1 MSEWAVKLCKPIQ
14 IYADRA
20 YGARFKSVHP
30 RKRMSVAPM
39 RKLIE
44 VALPLEVINRE
55 SAREKSIRHGH
66 PSTLHLWWARRPL
79 AAARAVLFAQLVDD
93 PSSHPEQFPSEEAQK
108 AERARLHEIIERLVV
123 WENLH
128 DRSLMSE
135 AHREILKSAGGTMP
149 TILDPFAGG
158 GTIPLE
164 AKRLGL
170 AAWANDLNPLPVLI
184 SEVLLRLVDRFDLSA
199 PVSGGLAENA
209 ADAMAQDLQ
218 YFSRVL
224 ERRVESR
231 LASSYSQLDVNAVP
245 LVYFWARTV
254 QCPNPVCGWEVPL
267 VGSWVLETRKGKQAF
282 MRPAPM
288 EATKTFNVDIV
299 EGVGN
304 EPSGSM
310 SRTSGTC
317 PACEASFAN
326 SYVKSE
332 GRAGRLGTRLLA
344 LQEAHGKTRRFRP
357 ATDRDRAAADVETP
371 NVQWLSAELS
381 THSQYMAPPRYG
393 MTRFE
398 DLFLPRQLRTLV
410 TFVEEI
416 DKLHDELL
424 EEATGFGLVADGT
437 PYAAGSSGA
446 LAYADALK
454 ILLSIGLARLVNRQ
468 SSLCIWDSTRATV
481 QQVFSR
487 QAYSMTWF
495 FAEANPFAGA
505 SGSYSGQVA
514 LLCKAIRSIPAGTGR
529 VTQSPAQTLDFTAD
543 ELVVCTDPP
552 YYDNVPY
559 ADLSDFFL
567 VWHRRVLGDILP
579 DVFQTMLSPKSDEL
593 VADHVRHGG
602 KDIARKFFEQGMS
615 EVFQRIAGAH
625 STKFPMTIFYAFKQ
639 SDESSSGTAST
650 GWDAFLQALVDEGWS
665 IDATWPM
672 RTEQSGGLRELGR
685 NSLASSVVISCRRQD
700 NEASTASRA
709 DFLRALRQELPLK
722 LRNLQQSAIAPV
734 DLPQAAIGPGMS
746 TFTRFSRVLESDGT
760 RMTVRSALVSINS
773 VLDEVLNEQEGDF
786 DSTTRFAIAWY
797 RQHGYVAGRFG
808 DADSLARARNTSVE
822 MMARDGILK
831 SFGGKVALLKPI
843 DLEAEYDVLGDSH
856 TGGWEAL
863 HHLIRVLE
871 GDGVVAAGAFLASAL
886 SRSDNAVD
894 ADLLKEL
901 AFLLYSVAEKN
912 GWTND
917 AISFNTLA
925 TSWPEI
931 VDASRSAQGKG
942 TRQTTFDFD
951 EMG

>member
-1 MSEWAVKLCKPIQ
+1 MSA
-14 IYADRA
+14 
-20 YGARFKSVHP
+20 
-30 RKRMSVAPM
+30 APK

-44 VALPLEVINRE
+44 VALPLEAINRE

-93 PSSHPEQFPSEEAQK
+93 PSSNPDMFPTEEEQK
-108 AERARLHEIIERLVV
+108 AERERLHGIIERLVV

-128 DRSLMSE
+128 DQSLISE
-135 AHREILKSAGGTMP
+135 ARAEILKSTGATPP

-158 GTIPLE
+158 GTIPFE

-170 AAWANDLNPLPVLI
+170 VAWANDLNPLPVLMN
-184 SEVLLRLVDRFDLSA
+184 EVLLRLVDRFNLAA
-199 PVSGGLAENA
+199 PVTGGLAENPS
-209 ADAMAQDLQ
+209 DAIAQDLAH
-218 YFSRVL
+218 FSRVL
-224 ERRVESR
+224 ESRVQAR
-231 LASSYSQLDVNAVP
+231 LASSYPQSELNAIP

-254 QCPNPVCGWEVPL
+254 QCPNPACEWEVPL
-267 VGSWVLETRKGKQAF
+267 VGSWTLEGRKGRQVH
-282 MRPAPM
+282 MRPTPNTAS
-288 EATKTFNVDIV
+288 KTFDV
-299 EGVGN
+299 EIIEGMEN
-304 EPSGSM
+304 EPAGSM
-310 SRTSGTC
+310 SRMSGTC
-317 PACEASFAN
+317 PACRGSFSNA
-326 SYVKSE
+326 YVKTE
-332 GRAGRLGTRLLA
+332 ACAGRLGTRLLA
-344 LQEAHGKTRRFRP
+344 LQELHGKSRRFR
-357 ATDRDRAAADVETP
+357 AASAQDRADANVEVP
-371 NVQWLSAELS
+371 SAPWLSAELS

-398 DLFLPRQLRTLV
+398 HLFLPRQLRTLV

-416 DKLHDELL
+416 DRLHDEILD
-424 EEATGFGLVADGT
+424 EAIGFGLPSDNISYTAKG
-437 PYAAGSSGA
+437 SGA
-446 LAYADALK
+446 SAYADALK

-468 SSLCIWDSTRATV
+468 SSLCIWHATRGTV
-481 QQVFSR
+481 EQVFAR
-487 QAYSMTWF
+487 QAYSMTWL
-495 FAEANPFAGA
+495 FAEANPFGGA
-505 SGSYSGQVA
+505 SGSYSGQIEF
-514 LLCKAIRSIPAGTGR
+514 LRKAISAIPAGDGR
-529 VTQSPAQTLDFTAD
+529 VTQSPAQTLDFSAD

-567 VWHRRVLGDILP
+567 VWHRRVLGDTLP
-579 DVFQTMLSPKSDEL
+579 GVFQTMLSPKSDEL
-593 VADHVRHGG
+593 VADHVRHGS
-602 KDIARKFFEQGMS
+602 KAIARKFFEEGMS
-615 EVFQRIAGAH
+615 EVFERIAGSH

-639 SDESSSGTAST
+639 SDELSSGTAST

-685 NSLASSVVISCRRQD
+685 NSLASSVVISCRRQAH
-700 NEASTASRA
+700 EASTASRA
-709 DFLRALRQELPLK
+709 DFLRALRQELPVN

-746 TFTRFSRVLESDGT
+746 TFTRFSRVLEADGT
-760 RMTVRSALVSINS
+760 SMTVRSALVSINS

-797 RQHGYVAGRFG
+797 RQHGYVSGRFG

-822 MMARDGILK
+822 TMARNGILT
-831 SFGGKVALLKPI
+831 SLGGKVTLLKPT
-843 DLEAEYDVLGDSH
+843 DLEAEYDVISDSH

-863 HHLIRVLE
+863 HYIVRLLE
-871 GDGVVAAGAFLASAL
+871 SDGVIAAGAFLASAL
-886 SRSDNAVD
+886 TRSDNAVD
-894 ADLLKEL
+894 TDLLKEL

-912 GWTND
+912 GWTKD

-931 VDASRSAQGKG
+931 IEASRSVRSRSTEQGA
-942 TRQTTFDFD
+942 FDFEEVD
-951 EMG
+951 

>member
-1 MSEWAVKLCKPIQ
+1 
-14 IYADRA
+14 
-20 YGARFKSVHP
+20 
-30 RKRMSVAPM
+30 MSVAPK

-55 SAREKSIRHGH
+55 SAREKSIRQGH

-93 PSSHPEQFPSEEAQK
+93 PSSNPDSFPTEEAQK
-108 AERARLHEIIERLVV
+108 AERSRLHRIIERLVV

-128 DRSLMSE
+128 DQRLLTE
-135 AHREILKSAGGTMP
+135 AREEIVKSTGAVPP
-149 TILDPFAGG
+149 TVLDPFAGG
-158 GTIPLE
+158 GSIPFE

-170 AAWANDLNPLPVLI
+170 VAWANDLNPLPVLMN
-184 SEVLLRLVDRFDLSA
+184 EVLLRLVDRFGLA
-199 PVSGGLAENA
+199 KPITGGLSEGPS
-209 ADAMAQDLQ
+209 DAMAQDLVH
-218 YFSRVL
+218 FSRVL
-224 ERRVESR
+224 DSRVRAR
-231 LASSYSQLDVNAVP
+231 LASSYAPSDLNAVP

-254 QCPNPVCGWEVPL
+254 QCPNPACEWEVPL
-267 VGSWVLETRKGKQAF
+267 VGSWTLEGRKGRQVH
-282 MRPAPM
+282 MRPTPNVSS
-288 EATKTFNVDIV
+288 KTFDVEIV
-299 EGVGN
+299 EGIEE
-304 EPSGSM
+304 EPSGTM
-310 SRTSGTC
+310 TRMSGTC
-317 PACEASFAN
+317 PACRGSFAN

-332 GRAGRLGTRLLA
+332 ASAGRLGTRLLA
-344 LQEAHGKTRRFRP
+344 LQELHGKTRRFRA
-357 ATDRDRAAADVETP
+357 ATARDRAHADVEKP
-371 NVQWLSAELS
+371 RAPWLSAELS
-381 THSQYMAPPRYG
+381 THSQYMAPPRFG

-416 DKLHDELL
+416 DRIHEEIL
-424 EEATGFGLVADGT
+424 EEAAESGLLSDNI
-437 PYAAGSSGA
+437 PYAEGGTGA
-446 LAYADALK
+446 TAYADAQK

-468 SSLCIWDSTRATV
+468 SSLCIWHATRGTV
-481 QQVFSR
+481 EQVFAR
-487 QAYSMTWF
+487 QAYSMTWL
-495 FAEANPFAGA
+495 FAEANPFGGA
-505 SGSYSGQVA
+505 SGSYSGQIEF
-514 LLCKAIRSIPAGTGR
+514 LRKAIRAIPAGMGR
-529 VTQSPAQTLDFTAD
+529 VTQSPAQKLDFTAD

-602 KDIARKFFEQGMS
+602 KEIARKFFEQGMS
-615 EVFQRIAGAH
+615 EVFERIAGAH

-760 RMTVRSALVSINS
+760 KMTVRSALVSINS
-773 VLDEVLNEQEGDF
+773 VLDEVLNEQEGDY